1 MSYSTS
7 HEIHEYLQGAC
18 LAVCHEYVI
27 LCQRRADD
35 DKRQILIETREIDL
49 CMRVARYFGASA
61 HLAAQGTNDIDII
74 VDGPTIRAEV
84 KYFPSP
90 ARAWSDQAN
99 HKDWD
104 WLLAT
109 SSANREFN
117 KRAWIVF
124 FPSTAFHKFTACVSV
139 TRSQGDRF
147 AISDFAPFAPFVEP
161 ELPANGVN
169 QRLRYKA
176 AAQIPRNSVIQLPGG
191 KRVLARIV
199 GDFTH
204 PLWAVIYT
212 RIAGAPA
219 AQVMPA
225 TIAINDVAIVL

>member
-7 HEIHEYLQGAC
+7 HEIQEYLQGAC

-27 LCQRRADD
+27 LCQRRADE

-49 CMRVARYFGASA
+49 CMRIARYFGASA

-109 SSANREFN
+109 SNTNREFN

-139 TRSQGDRF
+139 TRSHNNQF
-147 AISDFAPFAPFVEP
+147 SLSDFAPFAPIVEP
-161 ELPANGVN
+161 EIPPTGAN
-169 QRLRYKA
+169 QRLRYKPVEE
-176 AAQIPRNSVIQLPGG
+176 IDRTSVIQVPGG

-199 GDFTH
+199 GDLTH

-212 RIAGAPA
+212 RIAGPPA
-219 AQVMPA
+219 AVAVP
-225 TIAINDVAIVL
+225 TIAINNDAIVL